1 MEFQSQ
7 ISALQSKEKRLNDRI
22 KAMEAL
28 LEASKQSSADMSV
41 QHSVS
46 LENILINKI
55 INIDSGAHFKNMFHI
70 RWGRW

>member
-46 LENILINKI
+46 IENILVSKINQVNKY
-55 INIDSGAHFKNMFHI
+55 
-70 RWGRW
+70 